1 MANFFIVHVNGQ
13 IGVGVFQASGFE
25 VLRCNG
31 ELWQEFNPESF
42 WGWFIDKAGLD
53 IDAGHGFVIAS
64 DQESFSIPATIQITT
79 NLDLSQEAVQQALGC
94 FVRSAENLHL
104 MTYPEGFRM
113 TERTPAP
120 LTQQTPQSQQTS
132 QTTQAPQVQSAPQNN
147 SSNQYGALLRYCW
160 RKMEEYR
167 KSWHTP
173 LS

>member
-1 MANFFIVHVNGQ
+1 MANFLIVHVNGQ

-31 ELWQEFNPESF
+31 ELWQEFEPESF
-42 WGWFIDKAGLD
+42 WEWFIDKAGLD
-53 IDAGHGFVIAS
+53 IDAEHGFVIAS
-64 DQESFSIPATIQITT
+64 DQESLTIPATIQITT

-94 FVRSAENLHL
+94 FVRSVENLPL
-104 MTYPEGFRM
+104 MTYPEGFQIV
-113 TERTPAP
+113 ERTSI
-120 LTQQTPQSQQTS
+120 QQTPQSQQIP

-167 KSWHTP
+167 KS
-173 LS
+173 